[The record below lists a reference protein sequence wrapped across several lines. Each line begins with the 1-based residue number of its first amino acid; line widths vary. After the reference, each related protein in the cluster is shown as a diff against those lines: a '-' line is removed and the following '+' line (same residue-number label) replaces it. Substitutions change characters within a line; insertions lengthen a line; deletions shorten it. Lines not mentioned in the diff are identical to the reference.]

1 MASTKFLQI
10 QHDADLARCYRKTAN
25 LPELARRY
33 LKHCPNQEEG
43 ELYQTI
49 LLCEHRLNQLVD
61 SSGFKAPRSA
71 FPPTSP
77 TTIATPPTDGPPI
90 GCAPHFSESVGCLPS
105 HAGQHSETPS
115 SESVLPTG
123 GVRPSADVP
132 PRTST
137 AFSLLDAAVPR
148 RSWALPAGGVPF
160 EDPKAYVRQGTAW
173 DALQPSYCP
182 PKPMLHPA
190 FFPDVAEIQSVLSK
204 VKAQAKRHECLNNQ
218 YKMLMALT
226 YFYTGQEGKC
236 CSVLTT
242 VPEFLKSSVAPE
254 YTRVLT
260 LQRFTLLGICAEASD
275 RAVALAL
282 YEKALNFYRTIQNPS
297 AVHELL
303 YWYHEALYRCCL
315 LRLSQ
320 PIKEPG
326 IVACRA
332 YIQQS
337 QEWPTNFQAHCRI
350 VLITQLIRTLSDAYR
365 SGQYLPASATQ
376 PLPNGRPSTTSV
388 NTPNTVVFYPTTY
401 KNELVTLYQRYEALL
416 AVVYRFPQ
424 AHETYMPIIDMV
436 DQAVK
441 DWEAMGAD
449 SRTDMHTLVQ
459 MLYRMSRYTYN
470 SLHVYRHLVHSLI
483 RYGDYLEAELALHAY
498 WGECKRYLEQKRVSG
513 TADKSGGDSS
523 APEAADRLAT
533 DMTQLTVEPVVP
545 ERRSSLLRGQRGAR
559 NSVYS
564 QRTGTG
570 GRPAPLPEVEQ
581 ESVSDMV
588 QTLVVGAHMLN
599 TYLDKFRDS
608 HDIIEAALALSKE
621 PGSNLPGRLLAQVHH
636 QMGVSASQIC
646 LRAEDPE
653 KRAKYQELALQS
665 YRKAIDL
672 DSSDAEIHYHYALQ
686 YAVSRNTEQ
695 AVLTVKQA
703 IGLRPDHLNAWNLL
717 ALLISS
723 QKDYHRALKIC
734 EVGCRESEWCDIDA
748 EIQQAVLSHVD
759 NGPVTLNA
767 LANFNHSPED
777 GEAYLS
783 LKITQ
788 CLIYELLH
796 GPQSAVQLHSI
807 LFSLYGRIY
816 GQEAGSH
823 PQNHTALISMTLTH
837 RPLLAGFAASP
848 GSPSHDLIDRGPP
861 DDVLSAPD
869 LSRHR
874 STSHRGARALI
885 SRSTRTVHM
894 ATSEG
899 RLLAKMARDKV
910 RGKRRNSLA
919 VPPTA
924 GGAEGSGS
932 GGGHGGM
939 ATGSVGK
946 ASGKDASGAAT
957 RFNGT
962 IRDLPRINFQSSVS
976 VNSYAL
982 PPGHRPSAST
992 GSPWLQHNQS
1002 AVVVGSG
1009 YTGGSVNTN
1018 HLVSATTASGRPSS
1032 SAGVVPLLPP
1042 TSGGEKSESGEPPN
1056 SGSQDGKSRSGDGT
1070 GTGTAAG
1077 TVVGT
1082 APGTGTGTR
1091 TGGGT
1096 GSRSDTT
1103 KELYK
1108 TTLRRQRARKTLA
1121 DLWLISAAVFRRL
1134 GRMKDAQ
1141 AAIGEAEN
1149 VYPDYPA
1156 VWCQY
1161 GLLMVAYENEEYDDG
1176 GGSNDA
1182 HAFGGDSHSGTCGAG
1197 HATTGS
1203 SNAAPWL
1210 SEHADSTEPNL
1221 NGNGGGN
1228 NSGGGDKSK
1237 RRDPSHQNVAAIR
1250 HFLTGV
1256 ALGPQDIP
1264 TRVHL
1269 ARAYMRLNKAAIA
1282 TGLLQEVTRGTGWD
1296 VAEAWTLLAQTT
1308 LGEGKVQLANEYLV
1322 FALELENAKPIRPF
1336 QALSW

>member
-1 MASTKFLQI
+1 
-10 QHDADLARCYRKTAN
+10 
-25 LPELARRY
+25 
-33 LKHCPNQEEG
+33 
-43 ELYQTI
+43 
-49 LLCEHRLNQLVD
+49 
-61 SSGFKAPRSA
+61 
-71 FPPTSP
+71 
-77 TTIATPPTDGPPI
+77 
-90 GCAPHFSESVGCLPS
+90 
-105 HAGQHSETPS
+105 
-115 SESVLPTG
+115 
-123 GVRPSADVP
+123 
-132 PRTST
+132 
-137 AFSLLDAAVPR
+137 
-148 RSWALPAGGVPF
+148 
-160 EDPKAYVRQGTAW
+160 
-173 DALQPSYCP
+173 
-182 PKPMLHPA
+182 
-190 FFPDVAEIQSVLSK
+190 
-204 VKAQAKRHECLNNQ
+204 
-218 YKMLMALT
+218 
-226 YFYTGQEGKC
+226 
-236 CSVLTT
+236 
-242 VPEFLKSSVAPE
+242 
-254 YTRVLT
+254 
-260 LQRFTLLGICAEASD
+260 
-275 RAVALAL
+275 
-282 YEKALNFYRTIQNPS
+282 
-297 AVHELL
+297 
-303 YWYHEALYRCCL
+303 
-315 LRLSQ
+315 
-320 PIKEPG
+320 
-326 IVACRA
+326 
-332 YIQQS
+332 
-337 QEWPTNFQAHCRI
+337 
-350 VLITQLIRTLSDAYR
+350 
-365 SGQYLPASATQ
+365 
-376 PLPNGRPSTTSV
+376 
-388 NTPNTVVFYPTTY
+388 
-401 KNELVTLYQRYEALL
+401 LYQRYEALL

-545 ERRSSLLRGQRGAR
+545 ERRK
-559 NSVYS
+559 
-564 QRTGTG
+564 
-570 GRPAPLPEVEQ
+570 VEQ

-748 EIQQAVLSHVD
+748 EIQQAVLSH
-759 NGPVTLNA
+759 
-767 LANFNHSPED
+767 
-777 GEAYLS
+777 
-783 LKITQ
+783 ITQ

-848 GSPSHDLIDRGPP
+848 GI
-861 DDVLSAPD
+861 
-869 LSRHR
+869 
-874 STSHRGARALI
+874 
-885 SRSTRTVHM
+885 
-894 ATSEG
+894 
-899 RLLAKMARDKV
+899 
-910 RGKRRNSLA
+910 
-919 VPPTA
+919 
-924 GGAEGSGS
+924 
-932 GGGHGGM
+932 
-939 ATGSVGK
+939 
-946 ASGKDASGAAT
+946 
-957 RFNGT
+957 
-962 IRDLPRINFQSSVS
+962 
-976 VNSYAL
+976 
-982 PPGHRPSAST
+982 
-992 GSPWLQHNQS
+992 
-1002 AVVVGSG
+1002 VGSG

-1161 GLLMVAYENEEYDDG
+1161 GLLM
-1176 GGSNDA
+1176 
-1182 HAFGGDSHSGTCGAG
+1182 
-1197 HATTGS
+1197 
-1203 SNAAPWL
+1203 
-1210 SEHADSTEPNL
+1210 
-1221 NGNGGGN
+1221 
-1228 NSGGGDKSK
+1228 